1 MPGLDSARISRR
13 PRTRPPS
20 PLDVHERRVQGR
32 AGAGDAD
39 QGVSASAKEAFCA
52 AGANEFI
59 LAQFYVVR
67 IGSVDAQDW
76 RLIWLLND

>member
-1 MPGLDSARISRR
+1 
-13 PRTRPPS
+13 
-20 PLDVHERRVQGR
+20 VQGR